1 MNSESNFTKEFDA
14 MLKNIKNN
22 GKTAKSINV
31 KNHGSS
37 INLHPLVIKLINGE
51 KTVLKKDYGFD
62 ETFDIFE
69 ELDDKRSKLNEYKRR
84 TSIKINI
91 KNAML
96 EYLRIMKDKLI
107 DMFTTPSIKN
117 KNANNTN

>member
-14 MLKNIKNN
+14 ILKNIKNN

-84 TSIKINI
+84 T
-91 KNAML
+91 
-96 EYLRIMKDKLI
+96 
-107 DMFTTPSIKN
+107 
-117 KNANNTN
+117 

>member
-14 MLKNIKNN
+14 ILKNIKNN

-96 EYLRIMKDKLI
+96 QYLRIMKDKLI
-107 DMFTTPSIKN
+107 DMFTTPRIKN